1 MEETLLPES
10 EVAGLREKYYNATVT
25 EIIVQH
31 DTLACFRIKPDF
43 SFPEFESGQYTTLGL
58 GYWESRRKDAIP
70 EIGLA
75 EKKLSRLVRRAYS
88 VSHPITDSSEN
99 LFESKKIDFL
109 EFYIVMVI
117 GNDDEEA
124 PALTPRLFMLKKGD
138 RLHLGEKFTGDYT
151 IGCMEEITQKNDSLV
166 VFAGTGTGEGPHN
179 HMIWNLL
186 QQGYKGQIASIN
198 CVRYKKDLAY
208 EQKYRDLEKKYPNL
222 SYHTLTTRESDT
234 LHDKTYIQDYIL
246 SGNFEQKIGRKM
258 HPEDT
263 HIFLCGNPSMIGIP
277 KIRDGK
283 RIWPEGQKGVIQ
295 IMEERGFKMDY
306 AKRKGNI
313 HYEKYW

>member
-1 MEETLLPES
+1 MLLPD
-10 EVAGLREKYYNATVT
+10 VDIVGLREKHYNATVS

-31 DTLACFRIKPDF
+31 DTLACFRIQPDF
-43 SFPEFESGQYTTLGL
+43 AVPEFKSGQYTTLGL
-58 GYWESRRKDAIP
+58 GYWEPRRSDAMP
-70 EIGLA
+70 ETDLE
-75 EKKLSRLVRRAYS
+75 EKKFSRLVRRAYS

-99 LFESKKIDFL
+99 LFEPKKLNFL

-117 GNDDEEA
+117 GNEDETA

-138 RLHLGEKFTGDYT
+138 RVHLGKKFTGDYT
-151 IGCMEEITQKNDSLV
+151 IDCMEEISQKDDSLV

-186 QQGYKGQIASIN
+186 HQGYKGQIASIN

-208 EQKYRDLEKKYPNL
+208 EKKYRDLELKYPNL
-222 SYHTLTTRESDT
+222 SYHPLTTREPDT
-234 LHDKTYIQDYIL
+234 LHNKTYIQNYIS
-246 SGNFEQKIGRKM
+246 SGEFEQKINREM
-258 HPEDT
+258 HPNNT
-263 HIFLCGNPSMIGIP
+263 HLFLCGNPLMIGIP

-283 RIWPEGQKGVIQ
+283 KLWPEREKGVIQ
-295 IMEERGFKMDY
+295 IMEERGFTMDY

>member
-1 MEETLLPES
+1 
-10 EVAGLREKYYNATVT
+10 
-25 EIIVQH
+25 
-31 DTLACFRIKPDF
+31 
-43 SFPEFESGQYTTLGL
+43 
-58 GYWESRRKDAIP
+58 
-70 EIGLA
+70 
-75 EKKLSRLVRRAYS
+75 
-88 VSHPITDSSEN
+88 
-99 LFESKKIDFL
+99 
-109 EFYIVMVI
+109 MVI
-117 GNDDEEA
+117 GNDGEEA

-246 SGNFEQKIGRKM
+246 SL
-258 HPEDT
+258 
-263 HIFLCGNPSMIGIP
+263 LCIVQYFQYHVPLIHNISCHSMSNHYP
-277 KIRDGK
+277 QHN
-283 RIWPEGQKGVIQ
+283 WY
-295 IMEERGFKMDY
+295 MEY
-306 AKRKGNI
+306 
-313 HYEKYW
+313 

>member
-117 GNDDEEA
+117 GNDGEEA
-124 PALTPRLFMLKKGD
+124 PALTPRLFMLKKVTVFIW
-138 RLHLGEKFTGDYT
+138 EKNSQV
-151 IGCMEEITQKNDSLV
+151 I
-166 VFAGTGTGEGPHN
+166 
-179 HMIWNLL
+179 
-186 QQGYKGQIASIN
+186 
-198 CVRYKKDLAY
+198 
-208 EQKYRDLEKKYPNL
+208 
-222 SYHTLTTRESDT
+222 
-234 LHDKTYIQDYIL
+234 IL
-246 SGNFEQKIGRKM
+246 
-258 HPEDT
+258 
-263 HIFLCGNPSMIGIP
+263 
-277 KIRDGK
+277 
-283 RIWPEGQKGVIQ
+283 
-295 IMEERGFKMDY
+295 
-306 AKRKGNI
+306 
-313 HYEKYW
+313 